1 MNGARRKPLGAAAV
15 ALCAL
20 LVAAGAPRPA
30 TAADLD
36 VLRARAQGI
45 ADEVTALEHRL
56 SGLRGRQEVL
66 EARIGEASADLGA
79 LEVERHRA
87 DGSYRAA
94 MADYVSG
101 AVDLYKNGSVGAN
114 LELLLSAKDISDLEF
129 FAVAGNSAARETS
142 AALRRAL
149 AARTRVETAQGD
161 IDERKQRLLAARAR
175 VDAVSQDI
183 ASALSERRARL
194 RALAAEVKRLE
205 ARARRAAAE
214 RADGLAGLLGSG
226 GSSGK
231 VPDGFVG
238 TGVTFEGVA
247 SWYGPGFAGR
257 PTASGEI
264 FDPSLFT
271 AASKELPLG
280 TWLYVQHQ
288 GKGVAVKVNDRGPYI
303 HGRILDLSQ
312 AAAFSIGIT
321 GVGWIKAEILI
332 KK

>member
-1 MNGARRKPLGAAAV
+1 VNGARRKPLGAAAMAV
-15 ALCAL
+15 CAL
-20 LVAAGAPRPA
+20 IVAAGAPRPA

-45 ADEVTALEHRL
+45 ADEVTVLEHRL
-56 SGLRGRQEVL
+56 SDLRDREEALQGRI
-66 EARIGEASADLGA
+66 AEASADLGV

-87 DGSYRAA
+87 DGFYRAA
-94 MADYVSG
+94 MTDYVSG

-129 FAVAGNSAARETS
+129 FAVASNSAARETS

-149 AARTRVETAQGD
+149 AARARVETAQGD
-161 IDERKQRLLAARAR
+161 IDERKQRLIAARAR
-175 VDAVSQDI
+175 VDVVSEDI
-183 ASALSERRARL
+183 QSALSERRVRL
-194 RALAAEVKRLE
+194 RELTAEVKRLE

-214 RADGLAGLLGSG
+214 RPDGLAGLLGSG
-226 GSSGK
+226 PSGE

-280 TWLYVQHQ
+280 TWLYVRHQ